1 MENVSNDKNKVLLPK
16 AENDI
21 KIKSEFSYGPSI
33 QYGNG
38 LDINQT
44 CNFVASNF
52 SNYEKDA
59 SSFNKISLEKLIY
72 SQSVNQNSF
81 TGLNE
86 FSFDQQYNG
95 ISNISLAP
103 EGFDKLKW
111 SDYLVNTAASPLW
124 STESS
129 VSDEAINSTF
139 GTFSNYDNVFESIN
153 DEASYQGSSFDF
165 SDETSTG
172 NVVNTIDLIVSSNDP
187 FSQKSENYCDNSNT
201 DNIYTN
207 YRDQAYSHKADAEI
221 VLDSLIKQY
230 INSEAISNIAPSQNS
245 QLASKTKLDLNDS
258 FGSVVNESSNS
269 SVTPTQNQKVQTK
282 PDSKTQT
289 PTRSRKKVIAPR
301 SGIVPVESYVLP
313 NQQSTPFKSIIP
325 FNTPISIKPEF
336 SPSNGEKMSVTKS
349 SKFVR
354 KSPCNEPSLSKIQP
368 LKKIR
373 IEPAEKQPSL
383 PDVKPIIAA
392 SSSLSS
398 FNPILS
404 QSKLTNILPRSNYG
418 SDLSSST
425 LAKDKPKQVLMK
437 MSTFDFPETIEKKP
451 IISTPAFSIS
461 SISQQIPISQQS
473 ISSGNRIQTN
483 TDQAAAKRQ
492 ERLIKNRAAALQSRK
507 KRREHMDFL
516 ELQVKGL
523 ETENANLKK
532 DLDDTMTLLEETRK
546 QLNALKI
553 EKDKNSKAQSVDL
566 KVETE
571 ITKRNSSNYLSPKPK
586 DRCHKNSDPIHG
598 SNNWS
603 FEVHSKQNF
612 VGSVIMAVLFS
623 FTMFCIPNS
632 LDSNSSQFGTS
643 SHDMPI
649 QINKGTLSLTQIPS
663 MSGFEMDS
671 GRVQLEDQL
680 LEIEGDNDDKL
691 SGKQIMER
699 VRKSFQEMSRKI
711 VPSQSVPSMFPSELT
726 SISYDENNEDLFG
739 KNALKLVDCYSHSPK
754 SISLTSDDN
763 KIIAH
768 WVSNDSDSTIKFRL
782 VDDIAD
788 SPAEVNV
795 NENNAEINQST
806 VKLILPAQTQSKK
819 QDLDVK
825 AIKLKDQSNDLYT
838 LTLGLR
844 PSKSE
849 SDHLTP
855 LATKPNFDIEME
867 TIEKST
873 SCALENQK

>member
-1 MENVSNDKNKVLLPK
+1 MENVSNDKNKVILPK

-21 KIKSEFSYGPSI
+21 KIKSEFSFGPSI

-38 LDINQT
+38 LDINQA
-44 CNFVASNF
+44 CNFVTNNF

-59 SSFNKISLEKLIY
+59 SSFNKISLDKLIY
-72 SQSVNQNSF
+72 SQSINQNSF

-95 ISNISLAP
+95 ISNSSLAH

-165 SDETSTG
+165 SDETTSG

-187 FSQKSENYCDNSNT
+187 FALKSENYCDNSNT
-201 DNIYTN
+201 ENILAN

-230 INSEAISNIAPSQNS
+230 INSEAISNIAPSQHS
-245 QLASKTKLDLNDS
+245 QLASKPKHDLNDS
-258 FGSVVNESSNS
+258 FGSIINESSSS
-269 SVTPTQNQKVQTK
+269 SVTSTQNPKVQTK
-282 PDSKTQT
+282 PESKAQT
-289 PTRSRKKVIAPR
+289 PTRSKKKVIAPR

-313 NQQSTPFKSIIP
+313 NQLNTPFKSIIP
-325 FNTPISIKPEF
+325 FNTPISIKSEF
-336 SPSNGEKMSVTKS
+336 NPSNGEKISVAKS

-354 KSPCNEPSLSKIQP
+354 KSPCNEPNLSKIQP

-404 QSKLTNILPRSNYG
+404 QSKLTNILPRSSYG
-418 SDLSSST
+418 NDLSSSNI
-425 LAKDKPKQVLMK
+425 AKDKPKQVLMK
-437 MSTFDFPETIEKKP
+437 MSTFDFPEPIEKKP
-451 IISTPAFSIS
+451 IISTPSFSIS

-473 ISSGNRIQTN
+473 ISSGNRIPTN

-516 ELQVKGL
+516 ELQVRGL

-532 DLDDTMTLLEETRK
+532 NLDDTMTLLEETRK

-553 EKDKNSKAQSVDL
+553 ENDTNSKAQSVDL
-566 KVETE
+566 KVD
-571 ITKRNSSNYLSPKPK
+571 TKIAKQNSSNYLSPKPK
-586 DRCHKNSDPIHG
+586 ERFQKNSDLIQG

-663 MSGFEMDS
+663 MSGFEMDTS
-671 GRVQLEDQL
+671 RVQLEDEL
-680 LEIEGDNDDKL
+680 LEIEGGDDKL
-691 SGKQIMER
+691 SGKQLMER

-726 SISYDENNEDLFG
+726 SVSYDENNEDLYG
-739 KNALKLVDCYSHSPK
+739 KNALKLVDCYSHPPK
-754 SISLTSDDN
+754 SISLTSNDD

-788 SPAEVNV
+788 RSIKDITK
-795 NENNAEINQST
+795 ENHPEFNQST
-806 VKLILPAQTQSKK
+806 VKLILPAQTQNKK

-825 AIKLKDQSNDLYT
+825 AIKLKDQGSDLYT

-849 SDHLTP
+849 SDHIASFT
-855 LATKPNFDIEME
+855 TKPNFDIEMG

-873 SCALENQK
+873 SYALESEK